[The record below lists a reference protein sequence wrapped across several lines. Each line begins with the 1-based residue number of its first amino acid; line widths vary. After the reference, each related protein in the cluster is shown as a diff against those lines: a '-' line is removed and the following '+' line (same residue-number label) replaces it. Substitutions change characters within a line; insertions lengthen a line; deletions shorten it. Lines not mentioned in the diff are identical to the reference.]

1 MPPLFLIM
9 LFNSLRLIYKS
20 LQNKTKKEMT
30 WRAIRQ
36 KYILSTNKNISSQP
50 NIKYSSTHDD
60 YGVNLLLKE
69 GILYL

>member
-1 MPPLFLIM
+1 
-9 LFNSLRLIYKS
+9 
-20 LQNKTKKEMT
+20 MT